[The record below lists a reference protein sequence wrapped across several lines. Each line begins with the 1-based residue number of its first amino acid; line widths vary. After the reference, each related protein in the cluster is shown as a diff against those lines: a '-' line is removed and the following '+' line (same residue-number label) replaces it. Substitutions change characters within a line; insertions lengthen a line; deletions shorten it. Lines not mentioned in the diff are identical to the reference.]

1 MATLLTS
8 WAVAQEAGE
17 AHSSI
22 RVTNLQTSL
31 PVAKDAWGRQGK
43 LQPVLISASVSLRE
57 PFSSAS
63 SSDTVTNSTIHYGIL
78 SKAILESCQRC
89 TEIFNSSGSAN
100 EGFTVEF
107 LAQFIHLFLTHSV
120 VQGDLDADYLRI
132 VDNLVLPP
140 KLLNSLELVIKLPK
154 ASLIGN
160 AVSFRYHL
168 TYKIDGQGPDKFSSV
183 LRLHDLRIPTLVGV
197 NSNERLAK
205 QILVVNVELDPWI
218 KEESYNELEEIVF
231 KVPPHHFLPYPSPSI
246 TLLHVT
252 DNRTDSRGVLLP
264 DSGGTTFPPLS
275 HNHNLLH
282 HPPLFTT
289 SKYTSLPKDQ
299 DLDRETYGSD
309 FCRCSCGSH
318 IG

>member
-1 MATLLTS
+1 MATLQTS

-78 SKAILESCQRC
+78 SKAILESCQQC

-100 EGFTVEF
+100 VVCTVEF

-120 VQGDLDADYLRI
+120 VQGDLEPRCLR
-132 VDNLVLPP
+132 VVNDLVLPP
-140 KLLNSLELVIKLPK
+140 KLLSSLELVIKLPK

-160 AVSFRYHL
+160 AVSFRYHH
-168 TYKIDGQGPDKFSSV
+168 TYKVDGQGPDKLSSM

-197 NSNERLAK
+197 NPNERLAK

-218 KEESYNELEEIVF
+218 KEESYNELEEIVV
-231 KVPPHHFLPYPSPSI
+231 KVLISPSF
-246 TLLHVT
+246 
-252 DNRTDSRGVLLP
+252 S
-264 DSGGTTFPPLS
+264 
-275 HNHNLLH
+275 
-282 HPPLFTT
+282 
-289 SKYTSLPKDQ
+289 SLP
-299 DLDRETYGSD
+299 
-309 FCRCSCGSH
+309 
-318 IG
+318 

>member
-1 MATLLTS
+1 VPIIELLSLALQALRPAAPSMATLQTS

-43 LQPVLISASVSLRE
+43 LQPVLISAAVSLRE

-160 AVSFRYHL
+160 AVSVRYGL

-197 NSNERLAK
+197 NPNERLAK

-218 KEESYNELEEIVF
+218 KEESYNELEEIVV
-231 KVPPHHFLPYPSPSI
+231 KVLFSPSFPS
-246 TLLHVT
+246 HPCKHAT
-252 DNRTDSRGVLLP
+252 DNRTDGGRVLLP

-275 HNHNLLH
+275 HNPNLLH
-282 HPPLFTT
+282 HSPLFTT
-289 SKYTSLPKDQ
+289 SKYTSLPKD
-299 DLDRETYGSD
+299 
-309 FCRCSCGSH
+309 
-318 IG
+318 

>member
-1 MATLLTS
+1 MATLQTS

-63 SSDTVTNSTIHYGIL
+63 SSDTVTNSTVHYGIL
-78 SKAILESCQRC
+78 SKAIIESCQRC

-100 EGFTVEF
+100 EECTVEF

-120 VQGDLDADYLRI
+120 VQGDLEPRYLRI
-132 VDNLVLPP
+132 VNNLVLPP

-197 NSNERLAK
+197 NPNERLAK
-205 QILVVNVELDPWI
+205 QILVVNVDLDPWV
-218 KEESYNELEEIVF
+218 KEESYNELEEIIV
-231 KVPPHHFLPYPSPSI
+231 KVLISHHFP
-246 TLLHVT
+246 
-252 DNRTDSRGVLLP
+252 
-264 DSGGTTFPPLS
+264 PPLPS
-275 HNHNLLH
+275 MLL
-282 HPPLFTT
+282 T
-289 SKYTSLPKDQ
+289 
-299 DLDRETYGSD
+299 
-309 FCRCSCGSH
+309 
-318 IG
+318 I

>member
-1 MATLLTS
+1 MATLQTS

-78 SKAILESCQRC
+78 SKAILESCQRY

-100 EGFTVEF
+100 VGCTMEF
-107 LAQFIHLFLTHSV
+107 LTQFIHLFLTHSV
-120 VQGDLDADYLRI
+120 VQGDLEPYYLRVVNDI
-132 VDNLVLPP
+132 VLPP

-197 NSNERLAK
+197 NPNERLAK

-218 KEESYNELEEIVF
+218 KEESYNELEEIVV
-231 KVPPHHFLPYPSPSI
+231 KVLISPSFPSSPASM
-246 TLLHVT
+246 LLT
-252 DNRTDSRGVLLP
+252 
-264 DSGGTTFPPLS
+264 
-275 HNHNLLH
+275 
-282 HPPLFTT
+282 
-289 SKYTSLPKDQ
+289 
-299 DLDRETYGSD
+299 
-309 FCRCSCGSH
+309 
-318 IG
+318 I